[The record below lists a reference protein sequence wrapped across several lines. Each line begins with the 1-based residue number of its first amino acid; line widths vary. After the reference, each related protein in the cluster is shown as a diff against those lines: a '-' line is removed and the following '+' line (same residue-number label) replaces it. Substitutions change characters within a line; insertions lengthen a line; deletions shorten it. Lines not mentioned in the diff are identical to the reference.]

1 MDTFS
6 KLKSF
11 FKCWKICL
19 GHETWDS
26 TKWHKQIL
34 KKSILTKGKAYKVS
48 YLQSSPGITYQ
59 PFSYIIY
66 HAIPKLPI
74 LPPWAFDWSFAQHN
88 GLRIIWPKMRNAQS
102 GIFMSKFWS
111 VLQAKE
117 FHNSF
122 HIQHVQRIA
131 PILNVCWGIWE
142 PFKRPVKCGISGMR
156 NFNEQTTVKQLSE
169 T

>member
-66 HAIPKLPI
+66 QAIPKLPI

-102 GIFMSKFWS
+102 GIWLSCQNSGQCCKQKNFIILSTFSMCSAL
-111 VLQAKE
+111 LQYSMFVGAFESLLKGL
-117 FHNSF
+117 
-122 HIQHVQRIA
+122 
-131 PILNVCWGIWE
+131 LNVGFLEWE
-142 PFKRPVKCGISGMR
+142 ILMNKP
-156 NFNEQTTVKQLSE
+156 L
-169 T
+169 